1 MREIK
6 FRAWSQESKKMMDWN
21 FIMSVNN
28 LTKLLTLN
36 HVDVMQ
42 FTGFTDSKGFEI
54 YEGDILGE
62 WNLID
67 GEMEMSMLQV
77 YWCEKTG
84 AWMLD
89 ASFKQD
95 KSTGNLLSEE
105 LIGGGYE
112 VIGNIYEEAK
122 DNEC

>member
-54 YEGDILGE
+54 YEGDIIAYYDNE
-62 WNLID
+62 RELIF
-67 GEMEMSMLQV
+67 QV
-77 YWCEKTG
+77 YWCENTG

-89 ASFKQD
+89 TSYKKD
-95 KSTGNLLSEE
+95 KSSYDLLSDE
-105 LIGGGYE
+105 LIFDYE